1 MTHLKSGGRP
11 CKQAKAKKPHPDFP
25 LFPHATGR
33 WAKKVKGQLR
43 YFGKVADDPDGKAAL
58 EEWLRVKDDLLAG
71 RRPRSKTEGEG
82 LTVRDLL
89 NRFLTAK
96 KLAAEGGEITLR
108 MFRDYHSTCRR
119 VGDVFGMT
127 PLVAHLTADDFQTLR
142 ATMAK
147 TMGLSSIKTE
157 IQKTRAI
164 FNYAY
169 NAGLIDRPIRYGPAF
184 KAPSEKVLRRARRQ
198 NGPRM
203 FDRDEVRALLAAAG
217 PTLRAMILL
226 GVNCGFGNSDCA
238 TLPRASVDLEA
249 GWVTHP
255 RPKTGADRRCP
266 LWPETV
272 AALRVVYANRPE
284 PKDPANAGLVFVTE
298 HGEPFVRLCG
308 KPAAKSSTPA
318 SWTDSVQSVFYKA
331 LKATGLQGSRRGFYA
346 LRHTFRTVADEALDQ
361 VACDYIMGHVRDDMA
376 SVYRERIATTR
387 LLAVSEHVRRWLFE
401 AEETR

>member
-119 VGDVFGMT
+119 VGDVFGLT
-127 PLVAHLTADDFQTLR
+127 PLVTQLTADDFQTLR
-142 ATMAK
+142 ASMAK
-147 TMGLSSIKTE
+147 TMGLASIKTE

-331 LKATGLQGSRRGFYA
+331 LKATGLQGSRRGFYT
-346 LRHTFRTVADEALDQ
+346 LRHVFRTVADEALDQ

-376 SVYRERIATTR
+376 SVYRERIADDR
-387 LLAVSEHVRRWLFE
+387 LLAVTKHVRRWLLE
-401 AEETR
+401 TEETR

>member
-1 MTHLKSGGRP
+1 MATILQMLALSPTMETGAINKWHFEEG
-11 CKQAKAKKPHPDFP
+11 AKVEQGDV
-25 LFPHATGR
+25 LCEVET
-33 WAKKVKGQLR
+33 
-43 YFGKVADDPDGKAAL
+43 DKAAMDY
-58 EEWLRVKDDLLAG
+58 ECAADGVLLKILVAAG
-71 RRPRSKTEGEG
+71 GEAKVGEPIAIVGKEGE
-82 LTVRDLL
+82 DLAPL
-89 NRFLTAK
+89 LEQAK